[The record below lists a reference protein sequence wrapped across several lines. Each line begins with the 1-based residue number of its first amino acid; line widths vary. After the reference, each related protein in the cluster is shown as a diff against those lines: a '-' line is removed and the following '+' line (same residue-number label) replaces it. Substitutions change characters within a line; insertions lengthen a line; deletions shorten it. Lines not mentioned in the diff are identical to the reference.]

1 MVKVNRRAARGGG
14 ILSPSLFKRKAI
26 LIHDA
31 DFAEVQKRLE
41 QIFFPSA
48 ALVILYE
55 GGKACG
61 EASAKRLIGQFGSST
76 EDMLQAIAKIK
87 EAEGW
92 GKITF
97 KDSNFE
103 KNHMRVIVQNSFEAR
118 GYGKSATPVCH
129 LLRGYLA
136 GVLSTMLTP
145 NARTR
150 KVELVEIKC
159 VAKGDEYCEF
169 QTPKGSKSGGK
180 G

>member
-1 MVKVNRRAARGGG
+1 M
-14 ILSPSLFKRKAI
+14 
-26 LIHDA
+26 
-31 DFAEVQKRLE
+31 QKRLE

-48 ALVILYE
+48 ALIILYE

-61 EASAKRLIGQFGSST
+61 EASAKRLMGQLGSST
-76 EDMLQAIAKIK
+76 EDLLQAIAKMK

-97 KDSNFE
+97 QNPNF
-103 KNHMRVIVQNSFEAR
+103 KKKHIRVIVENSFEAR
-118 GYGKSATPVCH
+118 GYGRSTTPVCH

-136 GVLSTMLTP
+136 GGISTILAP

-150 KVELVEIKC
+150 KVELVETKC
-159 VAKGDEYCEF
+159 AAKGDEYCEF
-169 QTPKGSKSGGK
+169 QTPKGSKGGGK